1 MEDIPRVNF
10 DTAEEM
16 MLEPRD
22 YTYLYAFNSG
32 VEDAKFTI
40 SYSGASAITAM
51 GILAASL
58 TVSTYIL

>member
-10 DTAEEM
+10 DTTEEV
-16 MLEPRD
+16 MLEARD

-32 VEDAKFTI
+32 IEEAKFSI
-40 SYSGASAITAM
+40 SYSGASAITAF

-58 TVSTYIL
+58 TVSTIF